1 MAAKTMRLLPLSLVA
16 ISACATGDSILGA
29 GDAATGAAR
38 SEVAARE
45 RGDGDDA
52 GQGAVPAA
60 AANGSAS
67 ASAHS
72 VATSAAV
79 AASTST
85 TTTAILHGHN
95 DYLQPAPLQR
105 ALALG
110 LGSVEADVFLVD
122 GELRVGHERWQ
133 LRAGRTLRALYL
145 EPLRAHVAAHGAEAL
160 SRDPLRPF
168 VLLVDIKADGDA
180 VYRAL
185 RAELADFA
193 PMLTRFVDG
202 RVERNAVTV
211 VLSGNRPR
219 ALLAAERDRWCALD
233 GRLPDLDAVPPPPA
247 ALVPWIS
254 DAWSRVS
261 DWTGTDE
268 LTAAERAR
276 LAGLAARARAQG
288 RELRFWGA
296 PDRPEAWQALRDLG
310 IARIGTDRPTQAA
323 RWALGAGDAP
333 Q

>member
-16 ISACATGDSILGA
+16 VSACATGVSILGA
-29 GDAATGAAR
+29 GDVATGAPR

-79 AASTST
+79 AASTS

-133 LRAGRTLRALYL
+133 LRASRTLRALYL
-145 EPLRAHVAAHGAEAL
+145 EPLRAHVAAHGSASL

-211 VLSGNRPR
+211 VLSGSRPR

-247 ALVPWIS
+247 DLVPWIS